1 MSALRSYSPSPG
13 PRYGGRVPVVICGIS
28 GAQNQECLPAFSS
41 GPTGGL
47 GIQNLPLLR
56 FMNCAWLCRANA
68 SDADY
73 AVGAAI
79 SRPKSL
85 PPPRGKVPP
94 KGADEGDLLVRIIYG
109 GSYKGLPTQSET
121 VPLTRKITVGATL
134 AVARCGEAVP
144 SVGAAHLGRPPA
156 TGFYSRSS
164 DRPTR

>member
-1 MSALRSYSPSPG
+1 MSADALIFAYPTPSVASRHLPLTGGVGPG
-13 PRYGGRVPVVICGIS
+13 PLFTGD
-28 GAQNQECLPAFSS
+28 ALLS

-47 GIQNLPLLR
+47 SIQNLPLLR

-73 AVGAAI
+73 AVGAAS

-144 SVGAAHLGRPPA
+144 SIGAAHLGRPPA